1 MTTATATS
9 KTSPPKAGG
18 LRLVRQAFDDLL
30 ATATGAGSFPAGI
43 LCVVA
48 AAGTDRLLADLA
60 DRATAAGARV
70 IASDGG
76 SLGQDIERAL
86 AVENWERLRK
96 RLVAAD
102 LVVVERLDTL
112 GGLRRQTVF
121 RQLLDATITA
131 GIPWCVSL
139 AELPAAALDAG
150 LAARLAGGLV
160 IPLPARL
167 GCTPAGTEPGA
178 RNAAT
183 PPTIAR
189 IFSTTAAHFDLSLTE
204 LVAGGRSR
212 HISHARSLA
221 MYLAR
226 ELTGRSFAH
235 IARACGGRDHTTALH
250 ATQVVKARLAADPS
264 IAADAAVIVS
274 RLSAKPV
281 GRRHDQPR
289 PAGESPCQ

>member
-1 MTTATATS
+1 MTSGTATPTTNPA
-9 KTSPPKAGG
+9 KAGG

-30 ATATGAGSFPAGI
+30 ATATHAGSFPPGI

-48 AAGTDRLLADLA
+48 AVGTERLLADLA

-70 IASDGG
+70 IASDGE
-76 SLGQDIERAL
+76 SLGQEIERAL

-112 GGLRRQTVF
+112 GGLRRQSVF

-139 AELPAAALDAG
+139 AELPAAVLDTG

-160 IPLPARL
+160 IPLPGRL
-167 GCTPAGTEPGA
+167 GCTPAETEPGA
-178 RNAAT
+178 WAAAT

-189 IFSTTAAHFDLSLTE
+189 IFSTTAAHFELSLSE
-204 LVAGGRSR
+204 LIAGGRSR
-212 HISHARSLA
+212 CISHARSLA

-226 ELTGRSFAH
+226 ELTGKSFAH

-274 RLSAKPV
+274 RLRAKPV
-281 GRRHDQPR
+281 RRR
-289 PAGESPCQ
+289 R

>member
-1 MTTATATS
+1 MTSGTATPTTNPA
-9 KTSPPKAGG
+9 KAGG

-30 ATATGAGSFPAGI
+30 ATATHAGSFPPGI

-48 AAGTDRLLADLA
+48 AVGTERLLADLA

-70 IASDGG
+70 IASDGE
-76 SLGQDIERAL
+76 SLGQEIERAL
-86 AVENWERLRK
+86 AVENWERLRQ
-96 RLVAAD
+96 RLVTAD

-112 GGLRRQTVF
+112 GGLRRQSVF

-139 AELPAAALDAG
+139 AELPSAALDTG

-160 IPLPARL
+160 IPLPGRL
-167 GCTPAGTEPGA
+167 GCTPAETEPGA
-178 RNAAT
+178 WAAAT

-189 IFSTTAAHFDLSLTE
+189 IFSTTAAHFELSLSE
-204 LVAGGRSR
+204 LIAGGRSR
-212 HISHARSLA
+212 CISHARSLA

-226 ELTGRSFAH
+226 ELTGKSFAH

-274 RLSAKPV
+274 RLRAKPV
-281 GRRHDQPR
+281 RRR
-289 PAGESPCQ
+289 R

>member
-1 MTTATATS
+1 MTSGTATPTTNPA
-9 KTSPPKAGG
+9 KAGG

-30 ATATGAGSFPAGI
+30 ATATHAGSFPPGI

-48 AAGTDRLLADLA
+48 AVGTDRLLADLA

-70 IASDGG
+70 IASDGE
-76 SLGQDIERAL
+76 SLGQEIERAL

-112 GGLRRQTVF
+112 GGLRRQSVF

-139 AELPAAALDAG
+139 AELPAAVLDTG

-160 IPLPARL
+160 IPLPGRL
-167 GCTPAGTEPGA
+167 GCTPAETEAGA
-178 RNAAT
+178 WAAAT

-189 IFSTTAAHFDLSLTE
+189 IFSTTAAHFELSLSE
-204 LVAGGRSR
+204 LIAGGRSR
-212 HISHARSLA
+212 CISHARSLA

-226 ELTGRSFAH
+226 ELTGKSFAH

-274 RLSAKPV
+274 RLRAKPV
-281 GRRHDQPR
+281 RRR
-289 PAGESPCQ
+289 R

>member
-1 MTTATATS
+1 MTSGTATPTTNPA
-9 KTSPPKAGG
+9 KAGG

-30 ATATGAGSFPAGI
+30 ATATHAGSFPPGI

-48 AAGTDRLLADLA
+48 AVGTDRLLADLA

-70 IASDGG
+70 IASDGE
-76 SLGQDIERAL
+76 SLGQEIERAL
-86 AVENWERLRK
+86 AVENWERLRQ
-96 RLVAAD
+96 RLVTAD

-112 GGLRRQTVF
+112 GGLRRQSVV

-139 AELPAAALDAG
+139 AELPSAALDTG

-160 IPLPARL
+160 IPLPGRL
-167 GCTPAGTEPGA
+167 GCTPAETEPGA
-178 RNAAT
+178 WAAAP

-189 IFSTTAAHFDLSLTE
+189 IFSTTAAHFELSLSE
-204 LVAGGRSR
+204 LIAGGRSR
-212 HISHARSLA
+212 CISHARSLA

-226 ELTGRSFAH
+226 ELTGKSFAH

-274 RLSAKPV
+274 RLRAKPV
-281 GRRHDQPR
+281 RRR
-289 PAGESPCQ
+289 R

>member
-1 MTTATATS
+1 MTSGTATPTTNPA
-9 KTSPPKAGG
+9 KAGG

-30 ATATGAGSFPAGI
+30 ATATHAGSFPPGI

-48 AAGTDRLLADLA
+48 AVGTERLLADLA

-70 IASDGG
+70 IASDGE
-76 SLGQDIERAL
+76 SLGQEIERAL
-86 AVENWERLRK
+86 AVENWERLRQ
-96 RLVAAD
+96 RLVTAD

-112 GGLRRQTVF
+112 GGLRRQSVF

-139 AELPAAALDAG
+139 AELPSAALDSG

-160 IPLPARL
+160 IPLPGRL
-167 GCTPAGTEPGA
+167 GCTPAETEPGA
-178 RNAAT
+178 WAAAT

-189 IFSTTAAHFDLSLTE
+189 IFSTTAAHFELSLSE
-204 LVAGGRSR
+204 LIAGGRSR
-212 HISHARSLA
+212 CISHARSLA

-226 ELTGRSFAH
+226 ELTGKSFAH

-274 RLSAKPV
+274 RLRAKPV
-281 GRRHDQPR
+281 RRR
-289 PAGESPCQ
+289 R

>member
-1 MTTATATS
+1 MTSGTATPTTNPA
-9 KTSPPKAGG
+9 KAGG

-30 ATATGAGSFPAGI
+30 ATATHAGSFPPGI

-48 AAGTDRLLADLA
+48 AVGTERLLADLA

-70 IASDGG
+70 IASDGE
-76 SLGQDIERAL
+76 SLGQEIERAL
-86 AVENWERLRK
+86 AVENWERLRQ
-96 RLVAAD
+96 RLVTAD

-112 GGLRRQTVF
+112 GGLRRQSVF

-139 AELPAAALDAG
+139 AELPSAALDTG

-160 IPLPARL
+160 IPLPGRL
-167 GCTPAGTEPGA
+167 GCAPAETEPGA
-178 RNAAT
+178 WAAAT

-189 IFSTTAAHFDLSLTE
+189 IFSTTAAHFELSLSE
-204 LVAGGRSR
+204 LIAGGRSR
-212 HISHARSLA
+212 CISHARSLA

-226 ELTGRSFAH
+226 ELTGKSFAH

-274 RLSAKPV
+274 RLRAKPV
-281 GRRHDQPR
+281 RRR
-289 PAGESPCQ
+289 R